1 MAHDAGEAG
10 GEGAGR
16 GGAGR
21 GRARRVGLAGL
32 RQAFDE
38 LAFGAER
45 TLNLRAHLPTRAQA
59 VTRCEG
65 WLRERQ
71 AAGVR
76 EVLVVTGRGER
87 SVDGVSV
94 VRQGVLELL
103 ASLSRRHV
111 VAGYREHTA
120 GSFVVELEPFA
131 ALHAARRE
139 TAPPPPP
146 PPDPRTLA
154 ALGEETRDLLRT
166 LAVTH
171 MQALG
176 AHSPTRRMVEAEMLA
191 WFERLAGAALAAAG
205 VAGDTVRDAGGRVR
219 SGARAVAGD
228 AAREAALRREMQRAL
243 EAIGA

>member
-1 MAHDAGEAG
+1 MPP
-10 GEGAGR
+10 R
-16 GGAGR
+16 K
-21 GRARRVGLAGL
+21 ARSLSDL

-38 LAFGAER
+38 LTYGADA

-59 VTRCEG
+59 VARCEA

-71 AAGVR
+71 AAGAR
-76 EVLVVTGRGER
+76 DVLVVTGRGER

-120 GSFVVELEPFA
+120 GSFAVELQPFA
-131 ALHAARRE
+131 EVHAARRS
-139 TAPPPPP
+139 APPPPP
-146 PPDPRTLA
+146 PPADPRTLA
-154 ALGEETRDLLRT
+154 ALGTETRDLLRT

-176 AHSPTRRMVEAEMLA
+176 AHSPTRAMVEAEMLA
-191 WFERLAGAALAAAG
+191 WFERLAPAALRAAG
-205 VAGDTVRDAGGRVR
+205 VPTGEARDRGGRLR
-219 SGARAVAGD
+219 SGARAVVGEAD
-228 AAREAALRREMQRAL
+228 REAALRAEVEAAL

>member
-1 MAHDAGEAG
+1 V
-10 GEGAGR
+10 GR
-16 GGAGR
+16 R
-21 GRARRVGLAGL
+21 PKPSLGLDGL
-32 RQAFDE
+32 HQAFDA
-38 LAFGAER
+38 LSYGAER

-59 VTRCEG
+59 VARCEA

-120 GSFVVELEPFA
+120 GSFAVELQPFA
-131 ALHAARRE
+131 EVHAARKQ
-139 TAPPPPP
+139 APPPPP
-146 PPDPRTLA
+146 RPPDPRTLA
-154 ALGEETRDLLRT
+154 ALAPETRDLLRT

-176 AHSPTRRMVEAEMLA
+176 AHSPTRAMVEAEMLA
-191 WFERLAGAALAAAG
+191 WFERLAGAALAVAG
-205 VAGDTVRDAGGRVR
+205 VGPDGVRDAGGRTR
-219 SGARAVAGD
+219 SGARAVPGD
-228 AAREAALRREMQRAL
+228 VGREEALRAEIRRAL
-243 EAIGA
+243 EGIGA

>member
-1 MAHDAGEAG
+1 VPP
-10 GEGAGR
+10 R
-16 GGAGR
+16 K
-21 GRARRVGLAGL
+21 ARSLSDL

-38 LAFGAER
+38 LTYGAEA

-59 VTRCEG
+59 VARCEA

-71 AAGVR
+71 AAGAR
-76 EVLVVTGRGER
+76 DVLVVTGRGER

-120 GSFVVELEPFA
+120 GSFAVELQPFA
-131 ALHAARRE
+131 EVHAARRS
-139 TAPPPPP
+139 APPPPP
-146 PPDPRTLA
+146 PPADPRTLA
-154 ALGEETRDLLRT
+154 ALGTETRDLLRT

-176 AHSPTRRMVEAEMLA
+176 AHSPTRAMVEAEMLA
-191 WFERLAGAALAAAG
+191 WFERLAPAALAAAG
-205 VAGDTVRDAGGRVR
+205 VPGGEVRDRGGRVR
-219 SGARAVAGD
+219 SGARAVPGD
-228 AAREAALRREMQRAL
+228 AAREAALRREARRAL
-243 EAIGA
+243 EEIGA